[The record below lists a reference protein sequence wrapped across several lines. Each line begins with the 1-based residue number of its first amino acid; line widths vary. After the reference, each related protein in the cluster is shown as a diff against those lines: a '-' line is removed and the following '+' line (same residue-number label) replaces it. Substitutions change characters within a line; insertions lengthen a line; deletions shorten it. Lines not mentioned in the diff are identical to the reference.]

1 MKIADHWFDRRGR
14 GDDITQLWE
23 PHVVPLFRCN
33 IWHVRARDRDLLIDT
48 GMGLSS
54 LKAAAADLLQKPV
67 TAVAT
72 HAHADHIGGHHEF
85 DDCIAHRA
93 EAEGLR
99 NPSARY
105 TLIGHE
111 FDATDLSSFSIAG
124 CTVSLGPM
132 VTALPSAGY
141 DLRAYRISPAPVTRV
156 VEEGDIV
163 DLGDRHFEV
172 LHLPGHSPG
181 SIGLWEESKGILFSG
196 DAVYDGP
203 LFDEFPGSSVGDY
216 VHTMLRLREL
226 PVRVVH
232 GGHCQSFGRERL
244 LELIDG
250 YLERR
255 GAANP

>member
-1 MKIADHWFDRRGR
+1 
-14 GDDITQLWE
+14 
-23 PHVVPLFRCN
+23 
-33 IWHVRARDRDLLIDT
+33 LLIDS

-54 LKAAAADLLQKPV
+54 LRAAAADLLQKPV

-105 TLIGHE
+105 TLIGDE

-124 CTVSLGPM
+124 YTVSLGPLVM
-132 VTALPSAGY
+132 ALPSAGY
-141 DLRAYRISPAPVTRV
+141 DLRAYRVIPARVTRT

-172 LHLPGHSPG
+172 PG

-203 LFDEFPGSSVGDY
+203 LLDEFPGSSVGDY
-216 VHTMLRLREL
+216 VHTMHRLREL

-232 GGHCQSFGRERL
+232 GGHCPSFGRKRL
-244 LELIDG
+244 LELIDT

-255 GAANP
+255 GAASP